1 MATGAY
7 SPYGATYQQRQWLA
21 QASYP
26 NQTLAAPKL
35 QQSNNAYGTNYS
47 TNPFTPKTYN
57 TSNLTGNYG
66 WGNATQANSWNYNQF
81 QENQKNYLN
90 QLNKATTDISND
102 YATWMNQVNS
112 ADNYGNTT
120 NQMSYALNP
129 QREYQ
134 QQMAYQNY
142 LDSMAQNQVNAAAR
156 GLGYTGVAAGLDQRS
171 NQTYGNQLLNIEAEL
186 NKLAVENALASIS
199 NQNTTGSEWLHAMLK
214 QIDSGNQLL
223 NSLGTTFTQGAGQA
237 SDYDKM
243 MQQIAEDKRQADLTA
258 QIEREKMAN
267 ALAIANLNSGSR
279 GGGGGGYS
287 GGGYSSGGYSSGG
300 GNGSASSKVGSMGV
314 WNNATKTID
323 YIPATRAAYEQHF
336 GTNWSNMANRRR

>member
-7 SPYGATYQQRQWLA
+7 NPYGATYQQRQRLA
-21 QASYP
+21 QTNYP
-26 NQTLAAPKL
+26 NQTPAAPKL
-35 QQSNNAYGTNYS
+35 QQPNNTMGKNYS
-47 TNPFTPKTYN
+47 TSYFTPKTYN
-57 TSNLTGNYG
+57 TANQTGNYG
-66 WGNATQANSWNYNQF
+66 WGNATQANSWNYGQF
-81 QENQKNYLN
+81 QQSQKDYLN
-90 QLNKATTDISND
+90 RLNQASTDISND

-134 QQMAYQNY
+134 QQLAYQNY

-287 GGGYSSGGYSSGG
+287 GGGYSSGGGTAKPNSDAGTMY
-300 GNGSASSKVGSMGV
+300 V
-314 WNNATKTID
+314 WNNATKKID
-323 YIPATRAAYEQHF
+323 ALPATRSEYEKF
-336 GTNWSNMANRRR
+336 YGVNLTDMASRRR